1 MTECHDLRVARHR
14 VALLVGIYLAVLVLL
29 TLPATLL
36 MFDRDVPPVF
46 AVLLGL
52 MLAQTAIVALLI
64 PVRIYLVLR
73 RRRRRDQP

>member
-1 MTECHDLRVARHR
+1 MS
-14 VALLVGIYLAVLVLL
+14 
-29 TLPATLL
+29 
-36 MFDRDVPPVF
+36 DRDVPPVF

-73 RRRRRDQP
+73 MRGRRDQP

>member
-1 MTECHDLRVARHR
+1 MVRRR
-14 VALLVGIYLAVLVLL
+14 VALLVGIYLALLLLL
-29 TLPATLL
+29 TIPATLL

-52 MLAQTAIVALLI
+52 MLAQTAIIALFI

-73 RRRRRDQP
+73 LHRRREHP

>member
-1 MTECHDLRVARHR
+1 MTEWHDLRMARHR
-14 VALLVGIYLAVLVLL
+14 VALLVGIYLVVLVLL
-29 TLPATLL
+29 TIPATLL
-36 MFDRDVPPVF
+36 MSDRDVPPVF

-73 RRRRRDQP
+73 MRGRRDQP

>member
-1 MTECHDLRVARHR
+1 VTECHDLRVARHR